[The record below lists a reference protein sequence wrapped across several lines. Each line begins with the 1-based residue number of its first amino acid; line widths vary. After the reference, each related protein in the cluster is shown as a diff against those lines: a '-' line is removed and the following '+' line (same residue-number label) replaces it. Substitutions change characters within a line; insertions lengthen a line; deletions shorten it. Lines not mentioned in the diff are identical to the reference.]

1 MERLDWLRRD
11 LARRGFPFPD
21 RAQNQLD
28 RYLTLILE
36 WNARMNLISRTDE
49 SRIVN
54 SHFLVSI
61 GLLTVIR
68 FEERC
73 RLLDLGTGA
82 GFPGLP
88 LKIARPDIRLFLVES
103 KQKKT
108 RFLVEAVE
116 TLGLSSV
123 MVVPARV
130 EESLGAIGPVDCVV
144 SRAVTD
150 LSTLAG
156 WSRPYLRETGGRLVV
171 IKGKEA
177 ERELADLE
185 RRSGRLG
192 IERAKLIPFDPFPEH
207 FRLDHTWVSEIRFF
221 ADGTRSNN

>member
-11 LARRGFPFPD
+11 LVRRGCPFP
-21 RAQNQLD
+21 AEVQNQLD
-28 RYLTLILE
+28 QYLALILE
-36 WNARMNLISRTDE
+36 WNARMNLISKTDE

-61 GLLTVIR
+61 GLLTV
-68 FEERC
+68 FSFKEHC

-88 LKIARPDIRLFLVES
+88 LKIVRPDIRLFLVES

-108 RFLVEAVE
+108 RFLMKAVE
-116 TLGLSSV
+116 TLGLTSV
-123 MVVPARV
+123 TVVPARV
-130 EESLGAIGPVDCVV
+130 EESFDAIGPVDCVV

-156 WSRPYLRETGGRLVV
+156 WSRPYLRETGGRLIV

-177 ERELADLE
+177 GRELEDLE
-185 RRSGRLG
+185 RRSGRLR

-221 ADGTRSNN
+221 ADGIPKNN